1 MTIYDTR
8 LSSAHGRTR
17 PTPPRLPREYLGI
30 SSPRQ
35 KATFTTAIYCLLQ
48 CAYCTR
54 QRVYCPRRQP
64 HSASL
69 HPTIRALGVAASGG
83 TRPWHQPRPI
93 VRTGYVRIR
102 LRDNKDFDERTAWVR
117 NVADHARIVPY
128 CSLKVIYRSLPLFV
142 APSKLSL
149 LSLLSVCH
157 VSGLWPSTFRR
168 TRIDIAPSETSPC
181 RVATCRVQLAS
192 LSSTYRSRH
201 AFVSVSTCVR
211 IGLDEYSSRPRVG
224 PRVESVGLEHA
235 RIGWV

>member
-1 MTIYDTR
+1 MGEQFRYHHGHLGSISEYRVHDKR
-8 LSSAHGRTR
+8 QLSL
-17 PTPPRLPREYLGI
+17 PPSIVFYNAPIVLDNASIVLAV
-30 SSPRQ
+30 SH
-35 KATFTTAIYCLLQ
+35 T
-48 CAYCTR
+48 
-54 QRVYCPRRQP
+54 RVYCPRRQP

-149 LSLLSVCH
+149 LSLLS
-157 VSGLWPSTFRR
+157 
-168 TRIDIAPSETSPC
+168 IA
-181 RVATCRVQLAS
+181 L
-192 LSSTYRSRH
+192 
-201 AFVSVSTCVR
+201 
-211 IGLDEYSSRPRVG
+211 
-224 PRVESVGLEHA
+224 
-235 RIGWV
+235 